1 MAKAPHFRAAHRQ
14 GARTTWTPERAIWT
28 QLAEKRP
35 WKPARSG
42 PSLACPID
50 LLKER
55 PSTPTDEPLSP
66 LVVLGAGLIGT
77 GWIALC
83 LAAGLEVRVF
93 DPDPATLESLRTR
106 LRPLRRYLA
115 KLRKPKRGKLVIA
128 RKLEQAAAGARL
140 IQENAPEKLDL
151 KRQLFTQ
158 IEAAAPAD
166 AVIATST
173 TALLWSDLAVGM
185 QHPERLLIAHPFN
198 PVHLIPL
205 VELYTPDDALAAR
218 AAAFYARLGK
228 HPVRLAREMPGH
240 IAGRLSAAL
249 WREAVHLVA
258 EGVASV
264 EAVDAALTQGPG
276 VRWAVQGAHLGYH
289 MGGGPGGMA
298 HYLAHLGPSQEHR
311 WQTLG
316 TPTLDAQPRQ
326 RLIDGITEATGNAPV
341 SELESQRDAAL
352 VKLLRARR

>member
-1 MAKAPHFRAAHRQ
+1 MP
-14 GARTTWTPERAIWT
+14 
-28 QLAEKRP
+28 
-35 WKPARSG
+35 PA
-42 PSLACPID
+42 
-50 LLKER
+50 
-55 PSTPTDEPLSP
+55 DEPLSP
-66 LVVLGAGLIGT
+66 VAVLGAGLIGT

-83 LAAGLEVRVF
+83 LAAGLEVRAF
-93 DPDPATLESLRTR
+93 DPDPATLATLRNR
-106 LRPLRRYLA
+106 LRPLRRDLA
-115 KLRKPKRGKLVIA
+115 KLRRPRRGKLSIA
-128 RKLEQAAAGARL
+128 PSLEQAVTGARL
-140 IQENAPEKLDL
+140 IQENAPEKLEL
-151 KRQLFTQ
+151 KRQLFAQ
-158 IEAAAPAD
+158 IEAATAAD
-166 AVIATST
+166 TVIATST
-173 TALLWSDLAVGM
+173 TALLWSDLALGM
-185 QHPERLLIAHPFN
+185 AHPERLLIAHPFN

-205 VELYTPDDALAAR
+205 VELYTPDDALAATT
-218 AAAFYARLGK
+218 AAFYTRLGK
-228 HPVRLAREMPGH
+228 HPVRLNREMPGH

-316 TPTLDAQPRQ
+316 TPTLDAETRRQ
-326 RLIDGITEATGNAPV
+326 LIDGIAEATGNTPV
-341 SELESQRDAAL
+341 CDLESQRDAAL

>member
-1 MAKAPHFRAAHRQ
+1 MP
-14 GARTTWTPERAIWT
+14 P
-28 QLAEKRP
+28 P
-35 WKPARSG
+35 
-42 PSLACPID
+42 
-50 LLKER
+50 
-55 PSTPTDEPLSP
+55 DETLSP
-66 LVVLGAGLIGT
+66 VAVLGAGLIGT

-83 LAAGLEVRVF
+83 LAAGHEVRVF
-93 DPDPATLESLRTR
+93 DPDPATLESLRAR
-106 LRPLRRYLA
+106 LRPLRRDLA
-115 KLRKPKRGKLVIA
+115 RLQKLRRGKLIIA
-128 RKLEQAAAGARL
+128 PSLEAAVTGARL
-140 IQENAPEKLDL
+140 IQENAPEKLEL
-151 KRQLFTQ
+151 KRQLFAQ

-173 TALLWSDLAVGM
+173 TALLWSDLVVGM
-185 QHPERLLIAHPFN
+185 ARPERLLIAHPFN

-205 VELYTPDDALAAR
+205 VELYTPDDALAATT
-218 AAAFYARLGK
+218 AAFYTSLGK

-264 EAVDAALTQGPG
+264 EAVDAALTHGPG

-316 TPTLDAQPRQ
+316 TPTLDAETRRQ
-326 RLIDGITEATGNAPV
+326 LIDGIAEATDNTAV